1 MGITQDVYDRKEKEL
16 RYKQHDVSL
25 QLENLVDADQSYHI
39 TAKTV
44 LSLAQRAEQIF
55 DSSEIPEKRQL
66 LEFVLQNPEVK
77 GKNLEF
83 TIRKPFDLMAK
94 VKGSPILLR
103 AARELRT
110 VIQGGWHSYAMDAA
124 VKVLRNEEP
133 FDEETMRWMEKV
145 HPN

>member
-103 AARELRT
+103 RQDSNLRP
-110 VIQGGWHSYAMDAA
+110 ID
-124 VKVLRNEEP
+124 
-133 FDEETMRWMEKV
+133 
-145 HPN
+145 